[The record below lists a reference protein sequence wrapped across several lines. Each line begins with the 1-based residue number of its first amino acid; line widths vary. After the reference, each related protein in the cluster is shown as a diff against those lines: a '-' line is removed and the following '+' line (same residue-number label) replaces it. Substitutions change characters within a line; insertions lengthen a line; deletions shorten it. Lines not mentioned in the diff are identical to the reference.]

1 VPVVTRG
8 YCREEGIVVGTNYV
22 RLDLIH
28 DMWCEKCGPKKE
40 WLDREVVAGRK
51 SKIKCTECRKKW
63 VAARR
68 EKVEEGEYG
77 KCRKTKR
84 KKVLQPNN
92 SGCNLS
98 LKAWGWIESKR
109 EGNAQ

>member
-1 VPVVTRG
+1 MPVVTCG
-8 YCREEGIVVGTNYV
+8 YCREEGTAVGTNYM

-40 WLDREVVAGRK
+40 WLDSEVAAGRK
-51 SKIKCTECRKKW
+51 SKMKCTECGKKW

-68 EKVEEGEYG
+68 AKVEEGECG
-77 KCRKTKR
+77 ECRKTKR
-84 KKVLQPNN
+84 RKVLRPNN

-98 LKAWGWIESKR
+98 LKA
-109 EGNAQ
+109 